1 VNSKAVIR
9 RFSVFVEKYKEKMC
23 YETYHE
29 TIIEIIEEK
38 LFNFITYDNVNNFV
52 SPKLKEKLL
61 LEYSKKGM
69 IKEEFEKTEGNLLD

>member
-1 VNSKAVIR
+1 
-9 RFSVFVEKYKEKMC
+9 MC

-69 IKEEFEKTEGNLLD
+69 IKEEFEKTEGNLLDQEESKWDFIFLVHLLRALF